1 MPRKACERWFSHVM
15 AFAYLFEMPQN
26 PRVSFS
32 VPSLFYNWS
41 RGNNSKN
48 PTFLCPKYS
57 KCFFFPFHD
66 QIKKEKWDI
75 SNISNIEKWG
85 ILNYS
90 HVIKTE
96 NEPKM
101 KLFDFGA
108 FQINMKMPSHD
119 KIIFHMLFGT
129 FHITFRHGSPVSQ
142 CYPFHFSLSWYSL
155 ACFHQIA
162 SLFSRFSIRFSR
174 NSHERQWHN
183 G

>member
-1 MPRKACERWFSHVM
+1 MKCPEKHVKDDFLM
-15 AFAYLFEMPQN
+15 WWHLHIYLKCPKIQEFHFRFLRCFTIDHVGIIQKTP
-26 PRVSFS
+26 
-32 VPSLFYNWS
+32 LFYVRNI
-41 RGNNSKN
+41 RNA
-48 PTFLCPKYS
+48 
-57 KCFFFPFHD
+57 FFPFHD

-119 KIIFHMLFGT
+119 KIIFHILFWGISYY
-129 FHITFRHGSPVSQ
+129 FPYRNVIGSISP
-142 CYPFHFSLSWYSL
+142 
-155 ACFHQIA
+155 
-162 SLFSRFSIRFSR
+162 SRDAVLLVPLLL
-174 NSHERQWHN
+174 NSFF
-183 G
+183 

>member
-41 RGNNSKN
+41 RGNNSKK
-48 PTFLCPKYS
+48 PHFSMSEIFEML
-57 KCFFFPFHD
+57 FFPFHD

-119 KIIFHMLFGT
+119 KIIFHILFWGISYY
-129 FHITFRHGSPVSQ
+129 FPYRNVIGSISP
-142 CYPFHFSLSWYSL
+142 
-155 ACFHQIA
+155 
-162 SLFSRFSIRFSR
+162 SRDAVLLVPLLL
-174 NSHERQWHN
+174 NSFF
-183 G
+183 